1 MNFDSVIGHEKNI
14 VFLKNL
20 IKKEQIPHAILFSGP
35 DGIGKK
41 LCAEIFAKSIL
52 CNSDTEKPCNSCQ
65 SCFSY
70 DNKTHPDFKII
81 TTEDGTDTTTI
92 KIDQIRELKNCI
104 SLMPVFKK
112 GRVCIID
119 NAQKMTIQAS
129 NSILKL
135 LEEPPDNNYFIL
147 ITPFADQLLE
157 TINSRCLKIDF
168 QSINKNL
175 LFEYLSK
182 KNNYD
187 EEKIKT
193 TISLSDGKFK
203 KTLELLE
210 PDGLILR
217 DFSVKFLKELSTE
230 KLNLSSN
237 IINELAELNQK
248 NANSF
253 LNYLDTLIRDLLLIN
268 SSTDNNDLEIINNLS
283 NRDLHNTLKEIC
295 INWNNVK
302 LLKAH
307 SYVKETIHI
316 IKNSTLR
323 LAFESLVI
331 KLNHL

>member
-1 MNFDSVIGHEKNI
+1 MNFDSVIGHEKSI
-14 VFLKNL
+14 QFLKNL
-20 IKKEQIPHAILFSGP
+20 IKKEQIPHALLFSGP

-65 SCFSY
+65 SCLSY
-70 DNKTHPDFKII
+70 DNNTHPDFKSI

-92 KIDQIRELKNCI
+92 KIEQIRELKSYV
-104 SLMPVFKK
+104 SLIPVFKK

-119 NAQKMTIQAS
+119 NAQKMTVQAS

-147 ITPFADQLLE
+147 ITPFDDQLLE
-157 TINSRCLKIDF
+157 TITSRCLKIDF

-175 LFEYLSK
+175 LFEHLNK
-182 KNNYD
+182 KDDCNQ
-187 EEKIKT
+187 EKLKT
-193 TISLSDGKFK
+193 AISLSNGRFK

-210 PDGLILR
+210 PDGLALR
-217 DFSVKFLKELSTE
+217 DFAAKFLQELST
-230 KLNLSSN
+230 KRLDLSSN

-253 LNYLDTLIRDLLLIN
+253 LDYLDTLIRDLLIIEA
-268 SSTDNNDLEIINNLS
+268 STENLEILDDLV
-283 NRDLHNTLKEIC
+283 NRDLHNTLKEISH
-295 INWNNVK
+295 NWNHLQ

-307 SYVKETIHI
+307 SYIKETMHI